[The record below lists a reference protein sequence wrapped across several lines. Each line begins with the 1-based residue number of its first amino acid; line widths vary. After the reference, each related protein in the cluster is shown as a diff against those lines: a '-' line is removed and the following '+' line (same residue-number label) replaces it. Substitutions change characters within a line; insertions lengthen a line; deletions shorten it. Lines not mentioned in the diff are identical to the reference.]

1 MADSRYRVVSQE
13 NGLKKELVGRGK
25 RASSI
30 ACCSLAYKR
39 VLSLLVHDQ
48 YWALSSQVV
57 TPHECIFCARA
68 SLRMEAHSFFGF
80 A

>member
-13 NGLKKELVGRGK
+13 NGLQKEFGARGK
-25 RASSI
+25 RALSI
-30 ACCSLAYKR
+30 ACLGYKR

-68 SLRMEAHSFFGF
+68 SLSMETHSFFGF